1 MFCSSFPV
9 PWHDCA
15 IQGET
20 IDSTSDVADASK
32 VNYDS
37 PNKETCSDDCHKDA
51 SCAFWTYH
59 EQAKLCTWKTAE
71 DNKVPNDNVWHGSEN
86 CSGIGKGEQ
95 VPKDVP
101 SNYYAFVSVDEAQP
115 AGTDPIHGDWS
126 PWSAFVTPCIK
137 KKTGSKVLKTI
148 ISPSL
153 QFPYIQFC
161 CYKLKC
167 LNLNFLPLLGVLRRR
182 RDAPAPQLHQP

>member
-86 CSGIGKGEQ
+86 CSGIGRTNKSQ
-95 VPKDVP
+95 KMYPVIMVLSFQLTRP
-101 SNYYAFVSVDEAQP
+101 SPP
-115 AGTDPIHGDWS
+115 APIPS
-126 PWSAFVTPCIK
+126 TA
-137 KKTGSKVLKTI
+137 TGPPGPHS
-148 ISPSL
+148 SRHAS
-153 QFPYIQFC
+153 
-161 CYKLKC
+161 
-167 LNLNFLPLLGVLRRR
+167 RRR
-182 RDAPAPQLHQP
+182 PAARFFKNDHFLITSISLHFILQIKIFEFEFPSPVRCPAAAA

>member
-86 CSGIGKGEQ
+86 CSGIGRTNKSQ
-95 VPKDVP
+95 KMYPVIMVLSFQLTRP
-101 SNYYAFVSVDEAQP
+101 SPP
-115 AGTDPIHGDWS
+115 APIPS
-126 PWSAFVTPCIK
+126 TA
-137 KKTGSKVLKTI
+137 TGPPGPHS
-148 ISPSL
+148 SRHAS
-153 QFPYIQFC
+153 
-161 CYKLKC
+161 
-167 LNLNFLPLLGVLRRR
+167 RRR
-182 RDAPAPQLHQP
+182 PAARFFKNDHFLITSISLHFILQNE